1 MAFLLCGR
9 RYSERMFGRSSRF
22 VVGPRSR
29 WVVIGV
35 WVALAVGLGWLQPKL
50 QTKAAD
56 ESETFRARGAE
67 STRVHELLKNT
78 FPEGR
83 WSTSVVAYV
92 SKDAIQ
98 AHAGRVSDDVTEICA
113 TPSLPDLVAV
123 PAPGGVACGDPGHAL
138 PSESVASP
146 FPTDQPQTRA
156 LVTVFNRRDDTD

>member
-1 MAFLLCGR
+1 
-9 RYSERMFGRSSRF
+9 MFGRSSRF

-35 WVALAVGLGWLQPKL
+35 WVALALGLGWLQPKL

-83 WSTSVVAYV
+83 WSTAVVAYV
-92 SKDAIQ
+92 AKEDAIQ
-98 AHAGRVSDDVTEICA
+98 AYEERVSADVTKICA
-113 TPSLPDLVAV
+113 TPSLPDLVVV
-123 PAPGGVACGDPGHAL
+123 P
-138 PSESVASP
+138 
-146 FPTDQPQTRA
+146 
-156 LVTVFNRRDDTD
+156 

>member
-1 MAFLLCGR
+1 MAFLLCGP

-35 WVALAVGLGWLQPKL
+35 WVALALGLGWLQPKL

-67 STRVHELLKNT
+67 STQVHELLKNT

-92 SKDAIQ
+92 AREGAIQ
-98 AHAGRVSDDVTEICA
+98 EQAGRVAEDIDKICA
-113 TPSLPDLVAV
+113 TPKLPDL
-123 PAPGGVACGDPGHAL
+123 
-138 PSESVASP
+138 
-146 FPTDQPQTRA
+146 
-156 LVTVFNRRDDTD
+156 